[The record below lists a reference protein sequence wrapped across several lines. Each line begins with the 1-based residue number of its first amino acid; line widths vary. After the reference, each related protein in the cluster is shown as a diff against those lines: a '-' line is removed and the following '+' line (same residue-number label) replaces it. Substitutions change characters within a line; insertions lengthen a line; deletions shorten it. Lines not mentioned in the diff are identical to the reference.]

1 MKRLTI
7 SLLLSILCASV
18 QARTDYSFTTHS
30 FSLKSTQD
38 IHQWVQ
44 KWDDDW
50 EDDVE
55 DKDKDK
61 EEKEDPMSQWAGELP
76 AAIESAIDF
85 IDNAD
90 LYMQAGLDKVPNILL
105 EGPPGTGK
113 TLLARI
119 MAQKLEIPIFEK
131 SSGEFHDMYIGV
143 GPQKMKALFEDA
155 RYEAQRN
162 IRDGKQIGALIF
174 LDEFEGIAGDRT
186 KLGSGGAATEEIRLL
201 NQLLAELTRPENKHI
216 LVIAA
221 TNHKSMLDSAVI
233 RTGRFGLHVKVDT
246 PDAQQREA
254 LFVHYLKNFLRKGV
268 IFRNKKKNLNI
279 NKEERE
285 QLVENLFNFHYARFI
300 QNLTESTDL
309 FVSSDIKAVVEQA
322 AQRAV
327 FERKEIFCSYE
338 DLMTEITIIHKNKV

>member
-1 MKRLTI
+1 MKILTI
-7 SLLLSILCASV
+7 SLLLSVLCVSV
-18 QARTDYSFTTHS
+18 QARTDYSLTTHS

-76 AAIESAIDF
+76 AAIELAIDF

-143 GPQKMKALFEDA
+143 GPQK
-155 RYEAQRN
+155 
-162 IRDGKQIGALIF
+162 
-174 LDEFEGIAGDRT
+174 
-186 KLGSGGAATEEIRLL
+186 
-201 NQLLAELTRPENKHI
+201 
-216 LVIAA
+216 
-221 TNHKSMLDSAVI
+221 
-233 RTGRFGLHVKVDT
+233 
-246 PDAQQREA
+246 
-254 LFVHYLKNFLRKGV
+254 
-268 IFRNKKKNLNI
+268 
-279 NKEERE
+279 
-285 QLVENLFNFHYARFI
+285 
-300 QNLTESTDL
+300 
-309 FVSSDIKAVVEQA
+309 
-322 AQRAV
+322 
-327 FERKEIFCSYE
+327 
-338 DLMTEITIIHKNKV
+338 